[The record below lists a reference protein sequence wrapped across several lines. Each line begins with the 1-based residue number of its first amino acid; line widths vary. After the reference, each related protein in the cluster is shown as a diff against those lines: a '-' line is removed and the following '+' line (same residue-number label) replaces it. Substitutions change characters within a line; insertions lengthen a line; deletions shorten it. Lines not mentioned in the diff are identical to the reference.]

1 MRVRAA
7 VQGVDVSE
15 VTYIESLSIRQDS
28 REAISTCE
36 IQLIQLI
43 AGARYDVALYD
54 QARYSAGIAAQ
65 EWQELV
71 LWDQDTGQ
79 LLFGGFILSI
89 QQKEEG
95 PYIRHHISASDW
107 GILFERAVMTHTWP
121 AGTPDS
127 TIISD
132 ALAQVPDIDAGTIV
146 TQIANVGAIEVKDQ
160 RIRDVFD
167 QVCELTGSEWAV
179 SYDGKL
185 NYYKIGSIVAPFG
198 LSDTPNGTTTMP
210 YRLEDYARDFSD
222 AANRVLVL
230 GGLTESGGEIRATA
244 NDAGSQ
250 SAYGVLSIT
259 LVDRNIT
266 DAMTASVWA
275 TTEVAQRSFPKPTVK
290 ASLIIP
296 GLGRGMTVAVEAA
309 KYGLSG
315 SLILR
320 SLEIAIAAPDR
331 SRPVVPGH
339 VLKYTATL
347 GARPPDMVYTLRRM
361 QRRPPERT
369 VLPPAGE
376 IPAGSIDAEDFAAGL
391 APVFIVN
398 AKPSGAQ
405 WDQYPADAVFLNT
418 ADRKLYRR
426 IAGNDWTA
434 VVPTSDIEGQI
445 QTPQL
450 APGSV
455 TTTILADGSVVT
467 AKIPAGAIQEPQIAA
482 SAVTA
487 NAIAA
492 NAIYSEAIQANAVK
506 AINLAANS
514 VVAGKIAALA
524 VVAGNLA
531 ADSVTAGTIAAAAV
545 TASAI
550 AANAVRATHI
560 LAGEIDSTK
569 LNATAIDVGG
579 GTGKPGRFNVKD
591 GSGNLVG
598 QIGIIDSAG
607 AGVYGGW
614 FKYLAVGGTGALDA
628 KFKADLSGNLIMNDA
643 QITVT
648 HAGSGSQ
655 LTTSPTTFD
664 ATYSSLYLRI
674 ATGTDRAD
682 FVSRGMVVYAGGTNC
697 AALVKGTGNWGELT
711 LSASGTL
718 KVHLNANTGIARAD
732 GGFQV
737 GGAVGLNFTI
747 NYTKVGGAAGTM
759 VFTGGILTGTT

>member
-7 VQGVDVSE
+7 VAGVDVSDQ
-15 VTYIESLSIRQDS
+15 TYIESLAIRQDS

-43 AGARYDVALYD
+43 SGARYDAALYD

-71 LWDQDTGQ
+71 LWDQDTTQ

-127 TIISD
+127 TIIAD

-146 TQIANVGAIEVKDQ
+146 TQIANVGEIEVKDQ

-198 LSDTPNGTTTMP
+198 LSDTPNGTTMMP
-210 YRLEDYARDFSD
+210 YRLEDYARDFAD

-230 GGLTESGGEIRATA
+230 GGLTEGGSEIRATA
-244 NDAGSQ
+244 ENGASQ
-250 SAYGVLSIT
+250 GAYGVLSIT

-266 DAMTASVWA
+266 DSTTAAVWA
-275 TTEVAQRSFPKPTVK
+275 TTEVAQRSFPRPTVK
-290 ASLIIP
+290 ASLIVP

-309 KYGLSG
+309 KYSLAG
-315 SLILR
+315 SLVLR

-398 AKPSGAQ
+398 AKPAGAQ

-445 QTPQL
+445 QTSQL

-524 VVAGNLA
+524 VLAGNLA

-545 TASAI
+545 TAAAI

-579 GTGKPGRFNVKD
+579 GGGKPGKFNVKD
-591 GSGNLVG
+591 GSGNIVG
-598 QIGIIDSAG
+598 QIGIIDSAP
-607 AGVYGGW
+607 GVYGGW
-614 FKYLAVGGTGALDA
+614 FKHLAVGGTGASNA
-628 KFKADLSGNLIMNDA
+628 KLVADTAGNLTIKDA
-643 QITVT
+643 ALQIT
-648 HAGSGSQ
+648 HAASGS
-655 LTTSPTTFD
+655 TITSGPTQFD
-664 ATYSSLYLRI
+664 STYSSLYVRI
-674 ATGTDRAD
+674 ATGTEYTDH
-682 FVSRGMVVYAGGTNC
+682 VSRGMVCYASGTNV
-697 AALVKGTGNWGELT
+697 AALVKGTGSWGELT
-711 LSASGTL
+711 LSSGGTL
-718 KVHLNANTGIARAD
+718 KLHLNANTGIARAD

-759 VFTGGILTGTT
+759 VFTGGVLTGTT